1 MEGPREKFQMNPY
14 TFPNSLFYEY
24 IFAVKS
30 ILGVAYVDTVEWI
43 KIDSH
48 KCSADAV
55 YIGQGRMLGHLSE
68 IHRLVKCH
76 MQKILSL
83 QELHRVNFESDF
95 IQTFP
100 DT

>member
-24 IFAVKS
+24 IFAVKL

-55 YIGQGRMLGHLSE
+55 YIGQKG
-68 IHRLVKCH
+68 
-76 MQKILSL
+76 
-83 QELHRVNFESDF
+83 
-95 IQTFP
+95 
-100 DT
+100 